1 MKPVKHIKQD
11 NVFLLSLAGVKLL
24 MHVLVNAFGGYGMFR
39 DEFYYLACADHL
51 AWGYV
56 DQPPLSIAVL
66 AGWTSM
72 FGDSLFSI
80 RILPALCGAT
90 VVFLTGKMVQEL
102 GGNRFAQ
109 GLAAVAIIVAPGFL
123 GLHGF
128 YSMNAFDFLFWALL
142 IYLVIK
148 IIKTENSKL
157 WLLFGLV
164 AGLGLQNK
172 ISVLFL
178 LFGLGVGILLTP
190 HRRWLREK
198 FLWLGA
204 ALAVLLFLPHIV
216 WQMHHDWPTVEFM
229 SFAAT
234 YKNVSLSPVQFFME
248 QIFNMNPVTVWIWF
262 GGLVALLFHKNLQRY
277 RLFAIAYIAI
287 FIVFVIQ
294 NGKPYYLFPSYPVLF
309 AGGAVVFGAL
319 FSRPYVRWLKPVTLF
334 LLIVFG
340 VFLAPMALPIL
351 PVQQFLR
358 YSSAIGF
365 TPSAGETH
373 KMGALPQHFADM
385 HGWEEMVAEIAQV
398 YHSLPDSEKVVA
410 SIYVQNYGEAGAI
423 DYYRDQ
429 YNLPPALCGHNNYY
443 LWGLRGQTGE
453 VMIIFGGRQQ
463 DHEQVY
469 ESVEMVTRFS
479 HPYVMPY
486 ENNQPI
492 YICRGLKMPLNEVYP
507 RTKHFG

>member
-1 MKPVKHIKQD
+1 MKQVKYIKPD
-11 NVFLLSLAGVKLL
+11 NLLLLSLAGVKLL
-24 MHVLVNAFGGYGMFR
+24 VHVLVNAFGGYGIFR
-39 DEFYYLACADHL
+39 DEFYYWACADHL

-56 DQPPLSIAVL
+56 DQPPFSIAVL
-66 AGWTSM
+66 AGWTAM
-72 FGDSLFSI
+72 FGDSMFSI
-80 RILPALCGAT
+80 RVLPVLCGAV

-109 GLAAVAIIVAPGFL
+109 VLAATAVIVAPGFL
-123 GLHGF
+123 ALHGF
-128 YSMNAFDFLFWALL
+128 YSMNAFDHLFWAVLL
-142 IYLVIK
+142 FIVIK
-148 IIKTENSKL
+148 IIQTQNSKL

-178 LFGLGVGILLTP
+178 IFGLGVGILLTF
-190 HRRWLREK
+190 HRRWLLDK
-198 FLWLGA
+198 FLWMGA
-204 ALAVLLFLPHIV
+204 AIAGLLFLPHIV
-216 WQMHHDWPTVEFM
+216 WQIQHNWPTLEFM

-234 YKNVSLSPVQFFME
+234 YKNVSLSPVQFFVE
-248 QIFNMNPVTVWIWF
+248 QIVNMNPVTVWIWL
-262 GGLVALLFHKNLQRY
+262 GGLVALLVSKPLRPF
-277 RLFAIAYIAI
+277 RLFAVAYFAI
-287 FIVFVIQ
+287 FLLFVLQ
-294 NGKPYYLFPSYPVLF
+294 NGKPYYLFPIYPVLF
-309 AGGAVVFGAL
+309 ASGAAVFGAL
-319 FSRPYVRWLKPVTLF
+319 FSRRYIRWLKPATLILLVTF
-334 LLIVFG
+334 GLLIVP
-340 VFLAPMALPIL
+340 LALPIL
-351 PVQQFLR
+351 PVERFIQV
-358 YSSAIGF
+358 SKVIGL
-365 TPSAGETH
+365 TPSAGENH
-373 KMGALPQHFADM
+373 EMGVLPQHFADM

-398 YHSLPDSEKVVA
+398 YHALPDSDKAAA

-423 DYYRDQ
+423 DYYRDK

-469 ESVEMVTRFS
+469 ESVEMVTRFT